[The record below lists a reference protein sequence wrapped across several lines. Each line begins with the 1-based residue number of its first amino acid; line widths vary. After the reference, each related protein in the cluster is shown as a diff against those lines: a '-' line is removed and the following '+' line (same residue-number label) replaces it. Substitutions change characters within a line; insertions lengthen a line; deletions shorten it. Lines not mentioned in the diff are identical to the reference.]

1 MTARRPD
8 RLKEDLANKSEQTP
22 PKENHTLR
30 NPKGVLSKRWRYT
43 MTAPK
48 DKNKFF
54 PSIPKRELEALARCL
69 LPAIQEYFE
78 SEEGQREF
86 AEWEAQQKQ

>member
-1 MTARRPD
+1 
-8 RLKEDLANKSEQTP
+8 
-22 PKENHTLR
+22 
-30 NPKGVLSKRWRYT
+30 